1 MSWKLLVAEPTRGAL
16 ALPPLLLAL
25 LPKCPLCLLA
35 WSSALGA
42 SSLAALT
49 QSPWL
54 APLTALLLTLAVGA
68 LRPPT
73 GMPRAGA
80 LRTLAAVAAATIFL
94 GRFLVDSRLV
104 VFVGAALFLAAA
116 IWAVRARRSSTAR
129 LPECCALA
137 TTDLCCP
144 NPTSGA

>member
-1 MSWKLLVAEPTRGAL
+1 
-16 ALPPLLLAL
+16 
-25 LPKCPLCLLA
+25 
-35 WSSALGA
+35 
-42 SSLAALT
+42 
-49 QSPWL
+49 
-54 APLTALLLTLAVGA
+54 
-68 LRPPT
+68 
-73 GMPRAGA
+73 
-80 LRTLAAVAAATIFL
+80 
-94 GRFLVDSRLV
+94 